1 MVRDKLTNR
10 EHKKEK
16 RRQEREKRRIE
27 QERRDK
33 VIEKYIGLHWHSFTV
48 IGKGM
53 ERCTA
58 KCLCKCGTV
67 FEIPYTKLRSGSYK
81 NCGCGIRESEEY
93 EKSVLRIS
101 SILNGMKER
110 CNCKTD
116 HNYRLYGGRGIRVCE
131 EWCESKLF
139 FVNWAL
145 SHGYKPNLS
154 IDRINHNGNYEPE
167 NCQWAD
173 AKTQANNRRNNT
185 YIFGEPIAKFCES
198 RDISQAYIRKLMRCG
213 LTEEEAVDKA
223 LKTEREIPPLE
234 PWDQMPTILT
244 YTDVIKLYVEV

>member
-33 VIEKYIGLHWHSFTV
+33 AIEKYIGLHWHSFTV

-110 CNCKTD
+110 CNNPNNIKYSD
-116 HNYRLYGGRGIRVCE
+116 YGGRGIKVCN
-131 EWCESKLF
+131 EWNDYSVF
-139 FVNWAL
+139 RNWAL
-145 SHGYKPNLS
+145 KTGYDANAPRGVCT
-154 IDRINHNGNYEPE
+154 IDGINNDGNYCPS
-167 NCQWAD
+167 NCRWVDSHIQRV
-173 AKTQANNRRNNT
+173 NRR
-185 YIFGEPIAKFCES
+185 
-198 RDISQAYIRKLMRCG
+198 R
-213 LTEEEAVDKA
+213 
-223 LKTEREIPPLE
+223 
-234 PWDQMPTILT
+234 
-244 YTDVIKLYVEV
+244 